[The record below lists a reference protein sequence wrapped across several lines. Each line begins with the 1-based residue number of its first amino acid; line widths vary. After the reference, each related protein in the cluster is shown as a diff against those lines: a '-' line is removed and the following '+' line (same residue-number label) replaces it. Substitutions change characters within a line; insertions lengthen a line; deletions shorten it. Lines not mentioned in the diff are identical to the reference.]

1 MVIVKVVMDS
11 GKEYEI
17 EFDGDIKEFV
27 DSLKPPVGV
36 GIYYITLAEGLLINT
51 SHISS
56 IEYQ

>member
-1 MVIVKVVMDS
+1 MDS

-17 EFDGDIKEFV
+17 DFEGEIEDFIDR
-27 DSLKPPVGV
+27 LKPPVGT
-36 GIYYITLAEGLLINT
+36 GTYYITLDEGLLINT